1 MLWSADCILIS
12 VICQKSSCSFEQGL
26 FSYICFLHMR
36 QAKANPAPAV
46 GTGLFYDDITFIF
59 ILKMRGT
66 WRNDVWLLDYSV
78 SGSLMGIHIS

>member
-1 MLWSADCILIS
+1 
-12 VICQKSSCSFEQGL
+12 
-26 FSYICFLHMR
+26 MR